1 MSISKTLEKLKA
13 AARSPPQPFRFPT
26 LEDRVTINGHT
37 GSGKT
42 VGGAWL
48 LANAEF
54 DKQPFV
60 IINFK
65 REKLFRAIKR
75 AVPLEIDD
83 DLPDAPGLYHM
94 EPLATEEARLEEWL
108 WRVWRKGATGLFI
121 DEGYLMPRSGDS
133 PAFKAILT
141 TGRSL
146 LIPVYTLTQR
156 PVSVPRFV
164 FSEAT
169 FYQSY
174 NLNDRRDR
182 KIVEEFTP
190 DDETWSGQTPLPK
203 FHSRWRDQSEDF
215 SCTLGPCPDTK
226 VLLAKFDARLTPRQ
240 TML

>member
-1 MSISKTLEKLKA
+1 MSLSDTMQKLKA
-13 AARSPPQPFRFPT
+13 TAQKPAAPFRFPT

-54 DKQPFV
+54 DKQPFI

-75 AVPLEIDD
+75 AVPLDIDD
-83 DLPDAPGLYHM
+83 ELPDRPGVYHM
-94 EPLATEEARLEEWL
+94 EPLATEESRLEEWL
-108 WRVWRKGATGLFI
+108 WRVWRKGGTGLFI

-174 NLNDRRDR
+174 NLMDKRDR
-182 KIVEEFTP
+182 KVVEEFTP
-190 DDETWSGQTPLPK
+190 DDDIWSGQPRLPK
-203 FHSRWRDQSEDF
+203 YHSRWRDQAEDF
-215 SCTLGPCPDTK
+215 SCTLDPCPATN
-226 VLLAKFDARLTPRQ
+226 VLLAKIDRRLTPRQ
-240 TML
+240 TLL